1 MRSYSEPDRPP
12 LRVDDLRRELV
23 VDDSLWSRLEVVE
36 ETGSTNVDLIAA
48 AREGEPEGMVLVA
61 EYQSAGRG
69 RLDRTWESP
78 PRAGL
83 TVSVLLRPGAAG
95 RDWPEVPHKRW
106 GWLPLLTG
114 VALVEAVA
122 QVTEVAATLKWP
134 NDLLVGDRKCGGIL
148 LDVHED
154 AVVIGVGL
162 NVSLRAEELP
172 PDPPWGLGATSL
184 LVAGATN
191 LDRSALLVS
200 LLRELETWYRRW
212 RATGGDAEGCG
223 LRAAYLRA
231 CDTVGRRVRV
241 LLPGGG
247 ELAGTAIMVDADGRL
262 VVRRRDGDTR
272 AIASGDILHVRGFSD
287 SVA

>member
-1 MRSYSEPDRPP
+1 
-12 LRVDDLRRELV
+12 V
-23 VDDSLWSRLEVVE
+23 
-36 ETGSTNVDLIAA
+36 
-48 AREGEPEGMVLVA
+48 
-61 EYQSAGRG
+61 
-69 RLDRTWESP
+69 
-78 PRAGL
+78 
-83 TVSVLLRPGAAG
+83 TVSVLLRPGVAG
-95 RDWPEVPHKRW
+95 RDWPEVPRKRW

-122 QVTEVAATLKWP
+122 EVTEITATLKWP

-148 LDVHED
+148 LDAHED

-162 NVSLRAEELP
+162 NVTLGAEELP
-172 PDPPWGLGATSL
+172 PDPPWGVGATSL
-184 LVAGATN
+184 AVAGATN
-191 LDRSALLVS
+191 LDRDALLVS

-212 RATGGDAEGCG
+212 RAAGGDAEECG

-247 ELAGTAIMVDADGRL
+247 ELTGTAIMVDADGRL

>member
-1 MRSYSEPDRPP
+1 MRPYSEPDRPP
-12 LRVDDLRRELV
+12 LCADDLRRELV
-23 VDDSLWSRLEVVE
+23 VEHGLWNKLELVE

-48 AREGEPEGMVLVA
+48 AREGEPEGAVLVA
-61 EYQSAGRG
+61 EHQTAGRG

-83 TVSVLLRPGAAG
+83 TLSVLLRPGQSG
-95 RDWPEVPHKRW
+95 RDWPEVPRKSW
-106 GWLPLLTG
+106 GWVPLLTG
-114 VALVEAVA
+114 VALVEAVS
-122 QVTEVAATLKWP
+122 QVAEVTATLKWP
-134 NDLLVGDRKCGGIL
+134 NDLLLGDRKCGGIL
-148 LDVHED
+148 VDSHED
-154 AVVIGVGL
+154 AVVIGIGL
-162 NVSLRAEELP
+162 NVTLRAEELP
-172 PDPPWGLGATSL
+172 PDPPWGVGATSL
-184 LVAGATN
+184 AVAGATN
-191 LDRSALLVS
+191 LDRQQLLVAS
-200 LLRELETWYRRW
+200 LRELEGWYRRW
-212 RATGGDAEGCG
+212 RAAGGDADGCG

-247 ELAGTAIMVDADGRL
+247 ELSGTAIRVDSDGRL